1 MRERKIQFVVCRFLR
16 SCWCFAILFCC
27 CVLSTDIDFTTS
39 LSFSFSEKKDF
50 FLFYFVRTSHTFY
63 FPTHCTLHGKS
74 LQIYIHIFLF
84 STSIFNFSLKF
95 QFLSPRYLCKLLT
108 FLSEFEKGILCNV
121 RMSLHLTKIKW
132 NQMKNKICKDHLLRF
147 SWANVNEL
155 IATILKFFVPVAR
168 DCRLFGFWLH

>member
-1 MRERKIQFVVCRFLR
+1 MSFLTQLLVFRYSILLLR
-16 SCWCFAILFCC
+16 SFDRHRFYDFSLFL
-27 CVLSTDIDFTTS
+27 VLW
-39 LSFSFSEKKDF
+39 KKDF

-155 IATILKFFVPVAR
+155 IAAILKFFVPVAR